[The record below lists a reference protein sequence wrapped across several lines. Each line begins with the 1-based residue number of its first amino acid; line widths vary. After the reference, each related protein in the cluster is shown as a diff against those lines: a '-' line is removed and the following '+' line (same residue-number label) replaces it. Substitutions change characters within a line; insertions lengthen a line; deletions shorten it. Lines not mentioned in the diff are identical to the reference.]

1 MKDLIKRIPLVGP
14 VARSVYRRWF
24 NPPKPFDGSEDYWIA
39 RYREGGNSGA
49 GSYNR
54 LAEFKAEVLNDFVA
68 RHDIRDLIE
77 FGCGDGNQLT
87 LARYPSYLGFDVSPD
102 AIEGCVR
109 RFAGDASKSFML
121 VHDYTGQTAQLV
133 LSLDV
138 IYHLTE
144 NEVYE
149 TYMRTL
155 FCAARDYVVIYSS
168 DKDEAQTAH
177 VRHRQFSRWVR
188 ANAPDWRLLGH
199 IPNRYPYT
207 GDNDTGS
214 LADFYIY
221 GTKQV
226 GATS

>member
-1 MKDLIKRIPLVGP
+1 MKNLIKRIPVIGP
-14 VARSVYRRWF
+14 VAQRVYRQLL
-24 NPPKPFDGSEDYWIA
+24 NPPKPFHGSEDYWID

-54 LAEFKAEVLNDFVA
+54 LAEFKAEILNAFVA
-68 RHDIRDLIE
+68 SHSIKDVIE

-87 LARYPSYLGFDVSPD
+87 LAKYPSYLGLDVSPH
-102 AIEGCVR
+102 AVGGCAR
-109 RFAGDASKSFML
+109 RFASDPSKSFML
-121 VHDYTGQTAQLV
+121 VHDYSGQTAQLA

-144 NEVYE
+144 DEVYD

-155 FCAARDYVVIYSS
+155 FGAARDYVVIYSS
-168 DKDEAQTAH
+168 DKDESQDGVEH

-188 ANAPDWRLLGH
+188 ANAPGWRLLRH
-199 IPNRYPYT
+199 IPNRYPYS

-221 GTKQV
+221 ERGSVT
-226 GATS
+226 

>member
-1 MKDLIKRIPLVGP
+1 MKNLIKRIPVIGP
-14 VARSVYRRWF
+14 IARNVYRHWL
-24 NPPKPFDGSEDYWIA
+24 NPPKPFHGSEDYWIA

-54 LAEFKAEVLNDFVA
+54 LAEFKAEVLNEFVA
-68 RHDIRDLIE
+68 SHDIRDVIE

-87 LARYPSYLGFDVSPD
+87 LATYPSYLGLDVSPH
-102 AIEGCVR
+102 AIDGCAR

-121 VHDYTGQTAQLV
+121 MRDYTGQTATLA

-144 NEVYE
+144 DVVYE
-149 TYMRTL
+149 TYMSVL
-155 FCAARDYVVIYSS
+155 FEAATDYVVIYSS
-168 DKDEAQTAH
+168 DTEDAQTAH
-177 VRHRQFSRWVR
+177 VRHRQFSQWVR
-188 ANAPDWRLLGH
+188 LNAPGWRLLQH
-199 IPNRYPYT
+199 IPNRHPYT

-221 GTKQV
+221 GKGSV
-226 GATS
+226 I

>member
-1 MKDLIKRIPLVGP
+1 MKDLIKRIPVIGP
-14 VARSVYRRWF
+14 VARSVYRRWR
-24 NPPKPFDGSEDYWIA
+24 NVPKPFHGSEDYWIA

-68 RHDIRDLIE
+68 SHGIGEVIE
-77 FGCGDGNQLT
+77 FGCGDGNQLS
-87 LARYPSYLGFDVSPD
+87 LARYPSYLGLDVSPHAVD
-102 AIEGCVR
+102 GCML
-109 RFAGDASKSFML
+109 RFAADAGKSFML
-121 VHDYTGQTAQLV
+121 MHDYTGQTAQLA

-144 NEVYE
+144 DEVYDA
-149 TYMRTL
+149 YMRTL
-155 FCAARDYVVIYSS
+155 FGAARNYVVIYSS
-168 DKDEAQTAH
+168 DNDEAPSQVAH

-188 ANAPDWRLLGH
+188 ANAPGWRLLRH

-221 GTKQV
+221 EKG
-226 GATS
+226 SLS

>member
-1 MKDLIKRIPLVGP
+1 VKNLIKRIPVIGP
-14 VARSVYRRWF
+14 VARNVYQRWF
-24 NPPKPFDGSEDYWIA
+24 NPTKPFYGSEDYWIG

-68 RHDIRDLIE
+68 SHAIGDVIE

-87 LARYPSYLGFDVSPD
+87 LANYPSYLGFDVSPH
-102 AIEGCVR
+102 AVEACAR
-109 RFAGDASKSFML
+109 RFAKDTSKSFML
-121 VHDYTGQTAQLV
+121 VHDYTGQTAQLA

-144 NEVYE
+144 DDVYE

-155 FCAARDYVVIYSS
+155 FGAARDYVVIYSS
-168 DKDEAQTAH
+168 DEEEPQTQAAH
-177 VRHRQFSRWVR
+177 VRHRQFSTWVR
-188 ANAPDWRLLGH
+188 ANAPGWRLLRH
-199 IPNRYPYT
+199 IPNRYPYA

-221 GTKQV
+221 GRGSVT
-226 GATS
+226 

>member
-1 MKDLIKRIPLVGP
+1 MKNIIKRIPVIGP
-14 VARSVYRRWF
+14 VAQSVYRRWMH
-24 NPPKPFDGSEDYWIA
+24 PPKPFNGSEDYWVS

-54 LAEFKAEVLNDFVA
+54 LAEFKAEVLNEFVA
-68 RHDIRDLIE
+68 SQHIRDVIE

-87 LARYPSYLGFDVSPD
+87 LARYPSYLGFDVSPH
-102 AIEGCVR
+102 AIEGCKR

-121 VHDYTGQTAQLV
+121 VRDYTGQTAQV
-133 LSLDV
+133 TLSLDV

-144 NEVYE
+144 DVVFDL
-149 TYMRTL
+149 YMQTL
-155 FCAARDYVVIYSS
+155 FDTAQEYVVIYSS
-168 DKDEAQTAH
+168 DKDVPPIESAH

-188 ANAPDWRLLGH
+188 GNAPGWRLLHH

-221 GTKQV
+221 GKGSLT
-226 GATS
+226 

>member
-1 MKDLIKRIPLVGP
+1 MKNLIKRIPVIGP
-14 VARSVYRRWF
+14 VARSVYRRWL
-24 NPPKPFDGSEDYWIA
+24 NPPKPFHGSEDYWIS

-54 LAEFKAEVLNDFVA
+54 LAEFKAEVLNEFVTSHA
-68 RHDIRDLIE
+68 VEDVIE

-87 LARYPSYLGFDVSPD
+87 LASYPAYLGLDVSPH
-102 AIEGCVR
+102 AIDGCTR

-121 VHDYTGQTAQLV
+121 VRDYTGQTAQLA

-144 NEVYE
+144 DAVYE
-149 TYMRTL
+149 AYMQTL
-155 FCAARDYVVIYSS
+155 FDAGRDYVVVYSS
-168 DKDEAQTAH
+168 DRDDEPSQSAH

-188 ANAPDWRLLGH
+188 ANAPGWRLLHH

-221 GTKQV
+221 GRGSVT
-226 GATS
+226 

>member
-1 MKDLIKRIPLVGP
+1 MKDFIKRIPVIGP
-14 VARSVYRRWF
+14 VARSVYRQWF
-24 NPPKPFDGSEDYWIA
+24 NPPKPFHGSEDYWIE

-68 RHDIRDLIE
+68 SHDIRDVIE

-102 AIEGCVR
+102 AIESCAR
-109 RFAGDASKSFML
+109 RFAGDASKAFML
-121 VHDYTGQTAQLV
+121 VRDYAGQTAQLV

-144 NEVYE
+144 DEVYE

-155 FCAARDYVVIYSS
+155 FGAARDYVVIYSS
-168 DKDEAQTAH
+168 DKDEAQAQTAH
-177 VRHRQFSRWVR
+177 VRHRQFSRWVG
-188 ANAPDWRLLGH
+188 ANAPGWRQLHH

-214 LADFYIY
+214 LADFYVY
-221 GTKQV
+221 GR
-226 GATS
+226 GSLA

>member
-1 MKDLIKRIPLVGP
+1 MKDLIKRIPVIGP
-14 VARSVYRRWF
+14 VARSMYQRLLHPAR
-24 NPPKPFDGSEDYWIA
+24 PFHGSEDYWIE

-54 LAEFKAEVLNDFVA
+54 LAEFKAEVLNNFVA
-68 RHDIRDLIE
+68 THGIRDVIE

-87 LARYPSYLGFDVSPD
+87 LASYPSYLGVDVSPH
-102 AIEGCVR
+102 AIKGCAG
-109 RFAGDASKSFML
+109 RFASDASKSFML
-121 VHDYTGQTAQLV
+121 VHDYRGQTAQLA

-144 NEVYE
+144 DAVYE

-155 FCAARDYVVIYSS
+155 FDAAQDYVVIYSS
-168 DKDEAQTAH
+168 DKDESHPQIPH
-177 VRHRQFSRWVR
+177 VRHHQFSHWVR
-188 ANAPDWRLLGH
+188 ANASGWRLLRH
-199 IPNRYPYT
+199 IPNRYPYS

-221 GTKQV
+221 GR
-226 GATS
+226 GSLA

>member
-1 MKDLIKRIPLVGP
+1 MKDLIKRIPVLGP
-14 VARSVYRRWF
+14 VARSVYRRWL
-24 NPPKPFDGSEDYWIA
+24 NPPKPFHNSEDYWVT

-68 RHDIRDLIE
+68 SHSIRDVIE

-87 LARYPSYLGFDVSPD
+87 LARYPTYLGFDVSPH
-102 AIEGCVR
+102 AIEACTR
-109 RFAGDASKSFML
+109 RFANDVSKSFML

-144 NEVYE
+144 DDVYE
-149 TYMRTL
+149 TYMQNL
-155 FCAARDYVVIYSS
+155 FGAGREYVVIYSS
-168 DKDEAQTAH
+168 DKDEPHTPSAH
-177 VRHRQFSRWVR
+177 VRHRQFSKWVR
-188 ANAPDWRLLGH
+188 ANAPGWRLLQH

-221 GTKQV
+221 GKGSLT
-226 GATS
+226 

>member
-1 MKDLIKRIPLVGP
+1 MKDLIKRIPVIGP
-14 VARSVYRRWF
+14 VARHVYRRWL
-24 NPPKPFDGSEDYWIA
+24 NPPKPFHGSEDYWIT
-39 RYREGGNSGA
+39 RYRDGGNSGA

-68 RHDIRDLIE
+68 SHNIRDVIE

-87 LARYPSYLGFDVSPD
+87 LAKYPSYLGLDISPD
-102 AIEGCVR
+102 AIKGCAL
-109 RFAGDASKSFML
+109 RFANDVSKSFML
-121 VHDYTGQTAQLV
+121 IHDYTGQTAQLA

-144 NEVYE
+144 DEVYD
-149 TYMRTL
+149 TYMQTL
-155 FCAARDYVVIYSS
+155 FDAAQDYVVIYSS
-168 DKDEAQTAH
+168 DKDESQPQVAH
-177 VRHRQFSRWVR
+177 VRHRQFSQWIR
-188 ANAPDWRLLGH
+188 ANAPGWRLLQH

-221 GTKQV
+221 GRGSVT
-226 GATS
+226 

>member
-1 MKDLIKRIPLVGP
+1 MKNLIKRIPVIGP
-14 VARSVYRRWF
+14 MARNVYRRWF
-24 NPPKPFDGSEDYWIA
+24 IPPKPFHGSEDYWVS

-68 RHDIRDLIE
+68 SHGIRDVIE
-77 FGCGDGNQLT
+77 FGCGDGNQLA
-87 LARYPSYLGFDVSPD
+87 LARYPSYLGLDVSPD
-102 AIEGCVR
+102 AIDGCAR
-109 RFAGDASKSFML
+109 RFAGDPGKSFML
-121 VHDYTGQTAQLV
+121 VRDYAGQTAQLA

-144 NEVYE
+144 DEVFDA
-149 TYMRTL
+149 YMRTL
-155 FCAARDYVVIYSS
+155 FGAAQEYVVIYSS
-168 DKDEAQTAH
+168 DRDEPQTAH
-177 VRHRQFSRWVR
+177 VRHRQFTLWVH
-188 ANAPDWRLLGH
+188 ANAPGWRLLQH

-221 GTKQV
+221 GRGRVT
-226 GATS
+226 